1 MQRERYAKRC
11 IADPGPPQTGTVP
24 GLQRIIALRFM
35 LRSARDTGVAAE
47 SRLILRSA
55 RAVEGPQ
62 IRTRVR
68 ASRRM
73 GRRYTPSCFETAAS
87 PPPQHEGHHGPRHET
102 NSAVRSETRS
112 RSRERKVVQSQ
123 GCGFFLFS
131 SCSGLLSAVR
141 RADQRSAGGAHFR
154 F

>member
-55 RAVEGPQ
+55 HAEALPQ
-62 IRTRVR
+62 IRSRAR

-73 GRRYTPSCFETAAS
+73 GRR
-87 PPPQHEGHHGPRHET
+87 
-102 NSAVRSETRS
+102 
-112 RSRERKVVQSQ
+112 
-123 GCGFFLFS
+123 
-131 SCSGLLSAVR
+131 
-141 RADQRSAGGAHFR
+141 
-154 F
+154 

>member
-1 MQRERYAKRC
+1 MRKRC
-11 IADPGPPQTGTVP
+11 RKSG
-24 GLQRIIALRFM
+24 
-35 LRSARDTGVAAE
+35 
-47 SRLILRSA
+47 
-55 RAVEGPQ
+55 
-62 IRTRVR
+62 RVR
-68 ASRRM
+68 ARLE
-73 GRRYTPSCFETAAS
+73 GWGGDNTPTCFETAAS

-112 RSRERKVVQSQ
+112 RSRERKVVLSQ

-141 RADQRSAGGAHFR
+141 RADQRSAGGAYFR